1 MTTNIVTASLFG
13 LLAAAA
19 TLVPVETSARA
30 SAIAMARPMGPR
42 IAPTVRPLAH
52 KPPPIGA
59 PMRPL
64 VHVPHAPH
72 VPLIKDPRP
81 HAFQVPPRRHRQFGF
96 GLPITVLDGS
106 AFYGTTYDPADDV
119 APYQTYVQPPY
130 PNPAIVAYPPVPD
143 ASPLVAEPRQC
154 RAQVQTVPK
163 HGGGRQTITIVRC

>member
-1 MTTNIVTASLFG
+1 MTTIIVTASLFG

-42 IAPTVRPLAH
+42 IAPTVRPLVH
-52 KPPPIGA
+52 KPVAPPIGA

-64 VHVPHAPH
+64 VHAPHIPQVPHAPH

-81 HAFQVPPRRHRQFGF
+81 HAFHAPPRRHRQFGF

-119 APYQTYVQPPY
+119 VPYQTYVQPPY
-130 PNPAIVAYPPVPD
+130 PNPAIIEYPPVPD
-143 ASPLVAEPRQC
+143 ASRLVAEPRQC
-154 RAQVQTVPK
+154 RAQ
-163 HGGGRQTITIVRC
+163 